1 MNHRYQILLFILL
14 LPLFL
19 NAGNDKKK
27 VEAIRI
33 NSSVQI
39 DGELKEDAWKNAPA
53 ATDFIEYS
61 PYNGHTGTF
70 RTEVR
75 FLYDNTALYIGARM
89 YDPAPD
95 SIPMQTSL
103 RDPDDLNADD
113 FGILISPFNDGI
125 NAFGFVVYS
134 SDVQAD
140 LKIPSVSTN
149 GGNDYSWNAVW
160 QSKAK
165 LTKDG
170 WVTEIRIPYSAL
182 RFPKTSV
189 QEWGINCYRD
199 IRRYRERSTWNFIDV
214 KVDGEVNQSGL
225 LTGIRD
231 IIPPIRLSLSPYL
244 SGYLEKNP
252 DARAWDLS
260 YNYGADLKY
269 GINQSFTLDMTLI
282 PDFGQ
287 VPSDDKVYNF
297 SPFEIQYSEK
307 RQFFTEGTE
316 LFNKSG
322 IFYSRRIGAQPKAY
336 GTATDSLHTNEKVAD
351 NPMQVKLVN
360 ASKISGR
367 TPHGL
372 GIGFL
377 NAMSSNTWATLQDTI
392 TGVHRKFLT
401 QGFTNYNMIVF
412 DQALKNNSYFDL
424 LNTNY
429 YLPTEGYTAN
439 VSGIQWKFANT
450 KYTHAFSGNAFV
462 SQKYHSHAKPD
473 LGYHYSISYGK
484 ISGNFLYNFN
494 QVLETD
500 RYDPNDMGFNES
512 NNKFNNALTLNYNIY
527 QPFGKFI
534 FFYNYLS
541 IAYNCLYDDLK
552 YCSVP
557 LDFQSHIRTNKHLD
571 IGLNSSGTLLAYHDY
586 FEPRVAG
593 RMYIS
598 PAEHNLVFWVSP
610 DYRLKFI
617 VDATAVYY
625 FTSRNHSNGW
635 HFELGP
641 RYRISNRFTIN
652 YNVAYE
658 LISNNKGYVL
668 DSLDNNNNHVIL
680 FGRRDIQTITNM
692 LHANYMFTSD
702 MSLDLRLRHYWVKT
716 PYYDFYTLNNDGTL
730 NPSGYKGNQDIN
742 CNILTIDFNY
752 TWIFAPGSELS
763 LMWKQSVNNVSNV
776 LEHNFFNN
784 LDQTMRL
791 PATNSFSIKVLYY
804 LDALYFR
811 KKEGRRE

>member
-1 MNHRYQILLFILL
+1 MSHRYFILLFLL
-14 LPLFL
+14 ILPLFIF
-19 NAGNDKKK
+19 AGNDKKR
-27 VEAIRI
+27 VDAIRI
-33 NSSVQI
+33 KTPIQI
-39 DGELKEDAWKNAPA
+39 DGELKEEAWKNAPVA
-53 ATDFIEYS
+53 SDFIEYS
-61 PYNGHTGTF
+61 PYNGHPSLF

-75 FLYDNTALYIGARM
+75 FLYDNTGLYIGAKM
-89 YDPAPD
+89 FDPTPD
-95 SIPMQTSL
+95 SIPMQTGL

-125 NAFGFVVYS
+125 NAFGFVLYS

-149 GGNDYSWNAVW
+149 NNGNDYTWNAVW

-165 LTKDG
+165 ITKDG
-170 WVTEIRIPYSAL
+170 WVAEFRIPYSAI

-199 IRRYRERSTWNFIDV
+199 IRRFRERSTWNFINV
-214 KVDGEVNQSGL
+214 KTDGEANQEGL

-231 IIPPIRLSLSPYL
+231 IVPPIRLSLSPYL
-244 SGYLEKNP
+244 SGYLEKSP
-252 DARAWDLS
+252 DTRTWELS

-297 SPFEIQYSEK
+297 SPFEIQYDEK

-322 IFYSRRIGAQPKAY
+322 IFYSRRIGSQPKAY
-336 GTATDSLHTNEKVAD
+336 ESVNDALGSNEKVVD

-367 TPHGL
+367 TTHGL
-372 GIGFL
+372 GIGFF
-377 NAMSSNTWATLQDTI
+377 NAMASNTLATIRDTV
-392 TGVHRKFLT
+392 TGNRRKFLT

-439 VSGIQWKFANT
+439 VSGIQFRIANK
-450 KYTHAFSGNAFV
+450 KYTWAFGGNAFV

-473 LGYHYSISYGK
+473 LGYHYSLSYGK
-484 ISGNFLYNFN
+484 ISGNFLFNYN
-494 QVLETD
+494 QVVETD

-512 NNKFNNALTLNYNIY
+512 NNKFNNILTFNYNIY
-527 QPFGKFI
+527 QPFGKFLS
-534 FFYNYLS
+534 FYNYLR
-541 IAYNCLYDDLK
+541 IAYNCLYNGVK
-552 YCSVP
+552 YASIP
-557 LDFQSHIRTNKHLD
+557 IDFQSHLTTRKHLD
-571 IGLNSSGTLLAYHDY
+571 IGLNSSILPLPYHDY

-593 RMYIS
+593 RMYIQ
-598 PAEHNLVFWVSP
+598 PAEYNIVFWISP
-610 DYRLKFI
+610 DYRKKFI

-625 FTSRNHSNGW
+625 WASRNHSNGY
-635 HFELGP
+635 HLELSL
-641 RYRISNRFTIN
+641 RYRISDKFTIN
-652 YNVAYE
+652 YMASLE
-658 LISNNKGYVL
+658 LIRNNTGYVL
-668 DSLDNNNNHVIL
+668 DSMDNNNNHVII
-680 FGRRDIQTITNM
+680 FGKRDIQTIINM
-692 LHANYMFTSD
+692 FHANYMFNSN

-716 PYYDFYTLNNDGTL
+716 PYSTFYTLRNDGNL
-730 NPSGYKGNQDIN
+730 DPYNYKGNQDIN
-742 CNILTIDFNY
+742 CNIFTIEFNY

-763 LMWKQSVNNVSNV
+763 LMWKQSVNKISNV
-776 LEHNFFNN
+776 IEHNFFNN
-784 LDQTMRL
+784 LDQTL
-791 PATNSFSIKVLYY
+791 GSPATNSFSIKVLYY

-811 KKEGRRE
+811 KKQPRQ